1 MKRSTLAALCLA
13 MVLGITL
20 LLAGEILGA
29 TPKRGGALTVVHSVD
44 ISNFDVQ
51 SAPGYEVIWINQ
63 NIHNSLLTLDKDL
76 NPVPELAK
84 KWEASPDGLV
94 YTFYLQEGVKFHDG
108 TDMDAEAVKWNFE
121 HMMNPKTRG
130 ATRVFYTD
138 VKAVEPVDR
147 HTVRFVLQEP
157 NYLFP
162 LIVAGYR
169 YGFVLSSP
177 TAFKTMSEQEYRM
190 HPVGTGPFKFQEWV
204 PNDHITLVR
213 NEHYWKKGLPYV
225 DKVVFRVLNDPMS
238 QVAALKAGEVDMLNS
253 VSPELV
259 RVLQRDRQITV
270 LGGLQTTP
278 MVATLQVTRPP
289 FDDLR
294 VRKAIGCYGTNRQEI
309 AEKAQ
314 LGLAKPIVS
323 MVAVDVR
330 GYVDLNAMCPYDP
343 EKARALLKEAGYDA
357 SRPLQFTILTDNEKQ
372 VFANIATLLKEQYR
386 KLGAEAKVE
395 VQDKVSWMTYM
406 VGKNRCQWDQS
417 VEDLAS
423 IITVHHNSYVS
434 ETGAPFNLSC
444 HTDQKVNEL
453 YRQIKLAPT
462 EAERQQRSEAVL
474 RYMLDNMYWVSVS
487 TSPHFK
493 ALKNSVK
500 DFVYQGEIKFSLEQ
514 VWLDK

>member
-1 MKRSTLAALCLA
+1 MRGRNFVS
-13 MVLGITL
+13 LGLVIGIAVWL
-20 LLAGEILGA
+20 GLAGIALGA
-29 TPKRGGALTVVHSVD
+29 TPKRGGTLTVVHGVD

-51 SAPGYEVIWINQ
+51 AAPGYEVVWINQ
-63 NIHNSLLTLDKDL
+63 NIHNSLLTIDKDL
-76 NPVPELAK
+76 NPAPDLAK

-94 YTFYLQEGVKFHDG
+94 YAFYLEEGVKFHDG

-121 HMMNPKTRG
+121 HMMDPKTR
-130 ATRVFYTD
+130 AAVRVFYTD
-138 VKAVEPVDR
+138 VKAVEVVDR

-177 TAFKTMSEQEYRM
+177 TAFKTMSEQEYRT
-190 HPVGTGPFKFQEWV
+190 HPVGTGPFKLLEWV

-213 NEHYWKKGLPYV
+213 NENYFKKGLPYL
-225 DKVVFRVLNDPMS
+225 DKVVFKVLNDPMS
-238 QVAALKAGEVDMLNS
+238 QVAALKTREVDMLNS

-259 RVLQRDRQITV
+259 RVLQQDKNITV
-270 LGGLQTTP
+270 LGGLETTP
-278 MVATLQVTRPP
+278 MVAMLQVTRPP
-289 FDDLR
+289 FTDLR
-294 VRKAIGCYGTNRQEI
+294 VRKALGCYGIDRHEI

-314 LGLAKPIVS
+314 LGLAKPLVS
-323 MVAVDVR
+323 MAAVDVK
-330 GYVDLNAMCPYDP
+330 GYVDLNALCPYDT

-357 SRPLQFTILTDNEKQ
+357 SHPLHFTILTDNEKQ
-372 VFANIATLLKEQYR
+372 VFSNIATLLKEQYR

-395 VQDKVSWMTYM
+395 VQDKVTWMTYM

-423 IITVHHNSYVS
+423 IITVHHNSYIT
-434 ETGAPFNLSC
+434 ETTAPFNLSC
-444 HTDQKVNEL
+444 HTDTKVDEL

-462 EAERQQRSEAVL
+462 EAERQQRNEALL
-474 RYMLDNMYWVSVS
+474 RYMVENMYWVSVS

-493 ALKNSVK
+493 ALRNYVK
-500 DFVYQGEIKFSLEQ
+500 DFVYQGEIRFSLEQ